1 LSRPLFGDR
10 VRRVNGNVSRRLRI
24 PLPDERGQASVELV
38 GVLPC
43 AVLAALVAWQ
53 LVLAGHALWMS
64 SQAARV
70 AARAH
75 AVGRDPEA
83 AARSALPRS
92 LERSLSVHRRREG
105 GVQVELRVPLVLRRL
120 SSPVRVSATSSFGG
134 QR

>member
-1 LSRPLFGDR
+1 MKGNLSGRRRSPL
-10 VRRVNGNVSRRLRI
+10 GN
-24 PLPDERGQASVELV
+24 ERGQASVELI

-43 AVLAALVAWQ
+43 VVLAALVAWQ
-53 LVLAGHALWMS
+53 LVLAGHALWMG

-92 LERSLSVHRRREG
+92 LEHGLRVRRRREG
-105 GVQVELRVPLVLRRL
+105 GVRVDVRVPLLLRRW
-120 SSPVRVSATSSFGG
+120 SSPVLVSATSSFGG
-134 QR
+134 AP